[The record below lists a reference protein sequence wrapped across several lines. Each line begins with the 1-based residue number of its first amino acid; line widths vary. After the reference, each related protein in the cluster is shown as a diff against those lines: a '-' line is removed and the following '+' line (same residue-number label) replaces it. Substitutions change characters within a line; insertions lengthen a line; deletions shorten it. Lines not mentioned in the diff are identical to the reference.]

1 MKTFLSLAIFI
12 VFMCLLSYTPHASTV
27 YPLCDYI
34 VWGQIYNY
42 QGIPCPNVEVIL
54 DRAQLGKPV
63 LSCNTNKEGIYT
75 FYSYGQFEGDITIV
89 VNREVQ
95 TNFIRIN
102 EKGVAYGLDYSYVK
116 NKGFGEIYKS
126 PIVYITE
133 TGDCYHRY
141 GCKYLQESCKP
152 IPKLYCRL
160 KSMSACLVCKP

>member
-1 MKTFLSLAIFI
+1 MKKILFTSFLLIFI
-12 VFMCLLSYTPHASTV
+12 LLLTHTPHAGTV

-63 LSCNTNKEGIYT
+63 LSCYTNKEGFYT
-75 FYSYGQFEGDITIV
+75 FYSYGQFEGNITIV

-95 TNFIRIN
+95 TNFIKIGQ
-102 EKGVAYGLDYSYVK
+102 KGIAYGLDYSYVK

-133 TGDCYHRY
+133 TGDCYHKY
-141 GCKYLQESCKP
+141 GCQCLKESCKP

-160 KSMSACLVCKP
+160 KSMPACSICKP